1 MLPSFIVMEEA
12 VVKPPLDG
20 ATVLVPEMIGIVIFL

>member
-1 MLPSFIVMEEA
+1 MVMEEA

-20 ATVLVPEMIGIVIFL
+20 PTVLVPEMIGIVIFL